1 MSNEV
6 LTDDSSL
13 IDRFVNY
20 GDQEAFTQLVEKYS
34 SRAYQIAYGILNN
47 REDAEEVAQDTF
59 LRIYRALQNFRGDS
73 EFSTWMYRIVINLAR
88 NKHRWHKI
96 RGRGQEM
103 SIHAPIENARKDG
116 ELAIDLPDDRLSPD
130 RELIYRELKEKTREA
145 MENLPES
152 YRLAVILRNLKE
164 LSYEEIAQ
172 ILNCKVG
179 TIKSKIA
186 RGREELKNRLSL

>member
-6 LTDDSSL
+6 LPDDNSL
-13 IDRFVNY
+13 IDRFINH
-20 GDQEAFTQLVEKYS
+20 GDQEAFALLVEKHS
-34 SRAYQIAYGILNN
+34 SRAYQIAYGILAN
-47 REDAEEVAQDTF
+47 REDAEEVAQDAF

-96 RGRGQEM
+96 RGRGQEL
-103 SIHAPIENARKDG
+103 SINAPVENARNDG
-116 ELAIDLPDDRLSPD
+116 EMAIDLPDERLSPD
-130 RELIYRELKEKTREA
+130 RELIYEELKAKTREA

-152 YRLAVILRNLKE
+152 YRLAVTLRNLKE
-164 LSYEEIAQ
+164 LSYEEIAK
-172 ILNCKVG
+172 ILHCKVG

-186 RGREELKNRLSL
+186 RGREELKNRLAL

>member
-6 LTDDSSL
+6 LPDDNSL
-13 IDRFVNY
+13 IDRFINH
-20 GDQEAFTQLVEKYS
+20 GDQEAFALLVEKHS
-34 SRAYQIAYGILNN
+34 SRAYQIAYGVLGN
-47 REDAEEVAQDTF
+47 REDAEEVAQDAF
-59 LRIYRALQNFRGDS
+59 LRIYRALKNFRGDS

-96 RGRGQEM
+96 RGRGQEF
-103 SIHAPIENARKDG
+103 SINAPVENARNDG
-116 ELAIDLPDDRLSPD
+116 ELAIDLPDERLTPD
-130 RELIYRELKEKTREA
+130 RELIYEELKEKTREA

-152 YRLAVILRNLKE
+152 YRLAVMLRNLKE
-164 LSYEEIAQ
+164 LSYEEIAK

-186 RGREELKNRLSL
+186 RGREELKNRLAL